1 MIYPQIQK
9 NPSSIY
15 SFLLVAGYLKAEET
29 VYAPSGDYMCR
40 VSLPNKEIS
49 FVYNKEIL
57 SKLEPIVPQSLAISI
72 QESIYRNDALR
83 LKMLLEKLLRESGK
97 GRYDIQ
103 LMPRKPE
110 DTGFI
115 FELKAEK
122 NAEQD
127 KLKALA
133 DQALQQIA
141 EKKYAE
147 EMHSQGV
154 VSITQYGVS
163 FSGKHVEISVFEG

>member
-1 MIYPQIQK
+1 
-9 NPSSIY
+9 
-15 SFLLVAGYLKAEET
+15 
-29 VYAPSGDYMCR
+29 MCR

-72 QESIYRNDALR
+72 QESIYSNDALR
-83 LKMLLEKLLRESGK
+83 LKMLLEKLLRESVSYYDTAKETFYHGLILGLCVLFSDRYTVTSNRESGE

-103 LMPRKPE
+103 LMPGRPE
-110 DTGFI
+110 DQGFI

-133 DQALQQIA
+133 DQALRQIA

-147 EMHSQGV
+147 EMRSQGV
-154 VSITQYGVS
+154 HAITQYGVA
-163 FSGKHVEISVFEG
+163 FSGKHVEISVSEE